1 MLKTAQ
7 RVHEAARRHLRRP
20 GKTVQLLALTR
31 RNGVAPV
38 NVKTE
43 RERDARLKS
52 AALVLSALV
61 AGSVAAGAMGFST
74 NAAAEAA
81 RKEEKQ
87 QGKVTQVDAPKY
99 LSSAEEF
106 LFPEIQP
113 YSTGMLK
120 VSPVHSLYYEE
131 CGNPLGKP
139 VIMVHG
145 GPGAGCS
152 DGMRR
157 YHDPREYRI
166 ILLDQRGS
174 GRSLPHASLEEN
186 TCVASGRDAGES
198 KS

>member
-1 MLKTAQ
+1 MTMLKVAQ
-7 RVHEAARRHLRRP
+7 RVQEAARRHLNRT

-38 NVKTE
+38 NVRTD
-43 RERDARLKS
+43 RERDARRRS
-52 AALVLSALV
+52 AALVLAAV
-61 AGSVAAGAMGFST
+61 MAGAAGAGAMGFST

-81 RKEEKQ
+81 RE
-87 QGKVTQVDAPKY
+87 GVTQVDAPRY
-99 LSSAEEF
+99 LSSVDEF

-120 VSPVHSLYYEE
+120 VSDKHSLYYEE

-145 GPGAGCS
+145 GPGGGCS

-157 YHDPREYRI
+157 YHDPRKYRI

-174 GRSLPHASLEEN
+174 GRSLPHASLEDN
-186 TCVASGRDAGES
+186 TCASLAVDEE
-198 KS
+198 K